1 MLGFVYAGTSLI
13 TLAYVWFCVGET
25 ANRTN
30 AELDYFFHHGV
41 PVRQWRTYQFEGLD
55 SAPKRTMSDAG
66 QISEVEKQRIVA
78 HAHAIETEKV

>member
-41 PVRQWRTYQFEGLD
+41 PVRQWRTFEFVGD

-66 QISEVEKQRIVA
+66 EISELDKQRIVA
-78 HAHAIETEKV
+78 HHIETEKV

>member
-30 AELDYFFHHGV
+30 AEIDYFFHHRI
-41 PVRQWRTYQFEGLD
+41 PVRKWRTHEFRGQD
-55 SAPKRTMSDAG
+55 APTRTMSDAG
-66 QISEVEKQRIVA
+66 QIPS
-78 HAHAIETEKV
+78 ETEKTMVSRYVEEK